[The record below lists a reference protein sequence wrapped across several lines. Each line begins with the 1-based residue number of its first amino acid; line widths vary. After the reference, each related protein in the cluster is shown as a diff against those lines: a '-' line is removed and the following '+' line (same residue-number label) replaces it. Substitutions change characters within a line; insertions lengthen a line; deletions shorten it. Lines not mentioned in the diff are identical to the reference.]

1 MTRPPPT
8 WCVGVE
14 ESAANPMVPRSSS
27 ATKTFLALAP
37 YKTEVAD
44 AAQVD
49 ADDDCAAAAALE
61 EGDFRL
67 GGFAFAAVVLT
78 AASDIADDI
87 RPLLSRL
94 PRHHRHSI
102 TIFRN

>member
-1 MTRPPPT
+1 
-8 WCVGVE
+8 
-14 ESAANPMVPRSSS
+14 MVARSSS

-49 ADDDCAAAAALE
+49 ADDDCAAAALE